1 MKRKL
6 MGLLCTCIL
15 LSGCQIGSTPD
26 VPTEPP
32 ATEAPTTAPTVS
44 ALPLLDQGM
53 VLEES
58 SNLLYV
64 PNETVEGMIRP
75 EMRLLGNGL
84 LLSECTAQGMVLNHI
99 SLEDGSLVA
108 AGSIPAGAETKLY
121 IGNGEIALCDRE
133 SGRITILNESFQLL
147 RTYEVP
153 LEGDDWYISPELD
166 TLFIFYYDRG
176 LLVRNL
182 ETGAENWLVD
192 NGFQVTCKGSGSSYL
207 MFEYTDRAD
216 QKTDTRCL
224 NLSTASLETMPVDGT
239 ISGGIRLG
247 EIWLLRRDD
256 AQILVREEELLSI
269 AWTDSDVQLLP
280 LRRHL
285 LAMDRSHRNLTLYD
299 TSGAFLSRCSLPQST
314 SHAMV
319 GSDFVWS
326 GYWEGYFFTDFDGD
340 ACRLM
345 FWDVRP
351 DTDGEALQMSPLGEA
366 QQSQPVV
373 EQQLY
378 KRAEELS
385 QRFGVDIRIAEQCAM
400 DYTHY
405 DAYALTDPTFIR
417 SALDLLENALSQ
429 YPDGFFRQLC
439 YGSVESIRI
448 ELVGVIK
455 LKDTVEDRKDA
466 AGAFAQN
473 KGSYYLIA
481 LNGFLLQQEM
491 VFHEFSHVIDKR
503 LEWDSMIREDALFSE
518 ESWLAL
524 QPEGFQYAMSYLDT
538 PEATQ
543 AYMATDYFVRDYAL
557 TFPTEDRATLMAAAM
572 EQNSWDFEAGS
583 GRRAKMQFYADC
595 IRDCFDTAGWPKATA
610 WEQVLT
616 ETHRE

>member
-6 MGLLCTCIL
+6 MGLLCACIL

-32 ATEAPTTAPTVS
+32 ATEAPTTEPTAS
-44 ALPLLDQGM
+44 HLPLLDQGI
-53 VLEES
+53 VQAES
-58 SNLLYV
+58 NNLLYV
-64 PNETVEGMIRP
+64 PNETVEGMIQP
-75 EMRLLGNGL
+75 DMRLLGNGL
-84 LLSECTAQGMVLNHI
+84 LLSEYKDQTMVLNHI

-108 AGSIPAGAETKLY
+108 SEAIVAGAETKLY

-133 SGRITILNESFQLL
+133 SGLVTILNERFQVL
-147 RTYEVP
+147 RTYPVSA
-153 LEGDDWYISPELD
+153 EGDDWYLNSELD
-166 TLFIFYYDRG
+166 TLYIFYSDRG
-176 LLVRNL
+176 LLALNL
-182 ETGAENWLVD
+182 ETGKEIWLVD
-192 NGFQVTCKGSGSSYL
+192 NGFQVESLGGGGSYL
-207 MFEYTDRAD
+207 FFHYTDRAD
-216 QKTDTRCL
+216 QKTYIRCV
-224 NLSTASLETMPVDGT
+224 NLSMAALETLPVDGHVSN
-239 ISGGIRLG
+239 IVRQG
-247 EIWLLRRDD
+247 ETWLLRKDD
-256 AQILVREEELLSI
+256 EQILVQGDELRSI

-285 LAMDRSHRNLTLYD
+285 LAMDRSHRNLTLFD
-299 TSGAFLSRCSLPQST
+299 ADGTFLSRCSLPQST

-326 GYWEGYFFTDFDGD
+326 GYWEGYFFTDFNGD
-340 ACRLM
+340 ASRLM

-351 DTDGEALQMSPLGEA
+351 DTDGDDLQMFPMGEA

-385 QRFGVDIRIAEQCAM
+385 QRFGVDIRIAERCAM

-417 SALDLLENALSQ
+417 SALDLLESSLSQ

-439 YGSVESIRI
+439 YGSIESIRI
-448 ELVGVIK
+448 ELVGGLM
-455 LKDTVEDRKDA
+455 LKDTVEDRKDS
-466 AGAFAQN
+466 AGAFAHN
-473 KGSYYLIA
+473 RGSYYLVA

-503 LEWDSMIREDALFSE
+503 LEWDSLIREDALFSE

-524 QPEGFQYAMSYLDT
+524 QPKGFQYAMSYLDT

-543 AYMATDYFVRDYAL
+543 AYLKTDYFVRDYAL

-595 IRDCFDTAGWPKATA
+595 IRDCFDTTGWPQTTM
-610 WEQVLT
+610 WEQVLK
-616 ETHRE
+616 